1 MGKFPPNH
9 YQEDIIDWVINGEGN
24 AVVNAKAGT
33 GKTSTLELIAE
44 TYPSKMLFLAFNNH
58 IAAELNNK
66 PELQEYLKKK
76 DEGGKATL
84 KVMTTNALGNAAILE
99 DLRQRN
105 MPYKKDGYLNPNK
118 LLRIL
123 GKIISSHCET
133 RREKVTDDM
142 IWAMQRDLKIACD
155 KARSKYIS
163 SDENEIQRVID
174 EDGLCVFNLQNEDG
188 SDIRF
193 PTLPW
198 AQIGEEALEQ
208 SMAMYEERGDYD
220 FVEQLYIPVVKKLP
234 LPAWIAWY
242 SSFVG
247 VDESQ
252 DFSKLQLKFIKK
264 LAGMRL
270 PAKFGVKK
278 PTRYLFVGDS
288 SQSIYSFAG
297 ADTHS
302 MENIKKQFSPTEM
315 DLNIC
320 YRCAKNIIKVAQID
334 VPTIEAA
341 PNASDGEV
349 HTIKNEQIAEL
360 IQPRRYGNSK
370 KK

>member
-1 MGKFPPNH
+1 MSKFPPNH
-9 YQEDIIDWVINGEGN
+9 YQEEILDWVLNGSGN

-58 IAAELNNK
+58 IAAELNAK
-66 PELQEYLKKK
+66 PSLQTYLTKKE
-76 DEGGKATL
+76 EGGKATL
-84 KVMTTNALGNAAILE
+84 KVMTTNSLGNSAILE

-105 MPYKKDGYLNPNK
+105 MPFRKEGYLNANK
-118 LLRIL
+118 LLKIL
-123 GKIISSHCET
+123 GKIIKTYCDT
-133 RREKVTDDM
+133 RREKITDDM
-142 IWAMQRDLKIACD
+142 LWAMQKDLKTACD

-163 SDENEIQRVID
+163 SDEDAIQRVID
-174 EDGLCVFNLQNEDG
+174 EDGLCNFMQNDDAELQ
-188 SDIRF
+188 F
-193 PTLPW
+193 PILPW

-234 LPAWIAWY
+234 LPSWLAWY
-242 SSFVG
+242 SSFIG
-247 VDESQ
+247 VDEAQ
-252 DFSKLQLKFIKK
+252 DFSKLQLAFIKK
-264 LAGMRL
+264 LIPMKL

-278 PTRYLFVGDS
+278 PTRFLFVGDEN
-288 SQSIYSFAG
+288 QSIYAFAG

-302 MENIKKQFSPTEM
+302 MDNIKRQFSPTQL

-320 YRCAKNIIKVAQID
+320 YRCAKKVISIAQQD

-341 PNASDGEV
+341 PHASEGEV
-349 HTIKNEQIAEL
+349 HYIRNEQIAEL
-360 IQPRRYGNSK
+360 IQPRRYGNS
-370 KK
+370 

>member
-1 MGKFPPNH
+1 MGKFAPNH
-9 YQEDIIDWVINGEGN
+9 YQEEILDWVMNGTGN

-44 TYPSKMLFLAFNNH
+44 NYPYKMLFLAFNNH
-58 IAAELNNK
+58 IAAELNAK
-66 PELQEYLKKK
+66 PSLQPYLTKKE
-76 DEGGKATL
+76 EGGKATL

-105 MPYKKDGYLNPNK
+105 MPYRKEGYLNANK

-123 GKIISSHCET
+123 GKIIKQYCET
-133 RREKVTDDM
+133 RKERITDDM
-142 IWAMQRDLKIACD
+142 LWAMQKDLKTACD

-163 SDENEIQRVID
+163 SDEDVIQYVID
-174 EDGLCVFNLQNEDG
+174 EDGLCMFNVQNEN
-188 SDIRF
+188 SDF
-193 PTLPW
+193 PFPMLPW
-198 AQIGEEALEQ
+198 AKIGEEALEQ

-220 FVEQLYIPVVKKLP
+220 FVEQLYIPVVKQLP
-234 LPAWIAWY
+234 LPAWLAWY

-247 VDESQ
+247 VDEAQ

-264 LAGMRL
+264 LIKMKL

-278 PTRYLFVGDS
+278 PTRFLFVGDS
-288 SQSIYSFAG
+288 SQSIYGFAG
-297 ADTHS
+297 ADCHS
-302 MENIKKQFSPTEM
+302 IDNIRRQFNPVEL

-320 YRCAKNIIKVAQID
+320 YRCAKRVIKIAQQD

-341 PNASDGEV
+341 PNAKEGEV
-349 HTIKNEQIAEL
+349 HCIRNEEIAEL